1 MEEAK
6 LSYPMVNLA
15 TEKACSLAD
24 DTEAEK
30 HAMIYRM
37 DISND
42 DELEREKKNKN
53 TQVTRN
59 ASA

>member
-1 MEEAK
+1 MPSDAV
-6 LSYPMVNLA
+6 S
-15 TEKACSLAD
+15 AD
-24 DTEAEK
+24 DTEARK
-30 HAMIYRM
+30 HAVIYRT

-42 DELEREKKNKN
+42 DELEREKKN